1 MDKKS
6 LLESL
11 TGDQLGDGNAAANP
25 SDGGGDEQQGG
36 DLFGD
41 IDDDDEGPPL
51 IVSSPPEPQQQ
62 PPQPPPP
69 PPPAHQPPN
78 AADPVG
84 ASLPPDLTG
93 TAPNPMAPAVGAP
106 TPLPGLSSV
115 NGTAAIPP
123 PDPASVATPAPAA
136 ESLLSKS
143 GLLGM
148 AGPEA
153 GGDED
158 GGGDGGG
165 LFDDVDEEEKKQAE
179 EAAARAKAAEEM
191 AQRQQ
196 QQQAEAAAAAEA
208 ARKQQEQQQQ
218 QAMLQQQ
225 QQQQQMYQQ
234 PQQQPPFN
242 NGQPHPQMMV
252 GGNIQQ
258 QQQPPQMNLGMGVA
272 PGTPQQQLTGQMQ
285 NMSLNNNGGFG
296 GGGVAPGG
304 GFYREH
310 QEHAPVPPNQVPG
323 VVSYPT
329 TGPSGPGMP
338 QQQNSYYYGTQ
349 QQHPGQPSPMGQ
361 PGFTQPS
368 TTAGMHN
375 AAPNMNLG
383 RVKNITLVKPQDVAP
398 LYTDIKVSEPM
409 LIQNQSFLI
418 NSPPYWSYQLTS
430 MLANNQGTWLVRRR
444 FRHVVALEDR
454 LRHECPGSILPPRPE
469 KHATRAIEE
478 ASTQQSAEFAMQ
490 RAKELERYLNNVA
503 KHPVA
508 GHSQALRLFL
518 GLQDDIGTAWA
529 EVSSNAFTRL
539 GAVGAGVSMKVAE
552 NTTNLTAASS
562 PAHEWE
568 EDAELLSL
576 TNSEYLRLGAVSQA
590 VPKLEGLIMALRDQ
604 GDTAGALG
612 MEMSKAS
619 KTLDADFK
627 VFEILSNGLLRH
639 GRRTKRLSLEMSA
652 AADSFL
658 QQYRLV
664 RYEKMAMNDRRH
676 AIQKKAKERGRA
688 DARAY
693 QLHQQQQ
700 HFQYNNG
707 QMNHLSHLQQSAIGM
722 DGQAL
727 NAVSE
732 ADEIGARLKS
742 EIHRVA
748 ISRRIGW
755 NNSVKTMASS
765 MKEACAERA
774 AIWEATL
781 ESFENFLKAT
791 GPGV

>member
-11 TGDQLGDGNAAANP
+11 TSDQLGGGDEAANP
-25 SDGGGDEQQGG
+25 SDGGGGEQQG

-41 IDDDDEGPPL
+41 IDDDEGPPL
-51 IVSSPPEPQQQ
+51 VSSPPEPQQQ
-62 PPQPPPP
+62 PP
-69 PPPAHQPPN
+69 PPPARQPPSV
-78 AADPVG
+78 AGPVG

-93 TAPNPMAPAVGAP
+93 TAANTIAPSSAAP
-106 TPLPGLSSV
+106 TPPPVLPSI
-115 NGTAAIPP
+115 NGTTAVQP
-123 PDPASVATPAPAA
+123 PASVPAVAPAA

-148 AGPEA
+148 AGSEA
-153 GGDED
+153 GVDADGD
-158 GGGDGGG
+158 GGGGG
-165 LFDDVDEEEKKQAE
+165 LFDDVDEEEKKQTE

-196 QQQAEAAAAAEA
+196 QQEAEAAAAAEA

-225 QQQQQMYQQ
+225 QQQQQMYHQ

-242 NGQPHPQMMV
+242 NGQPQPQVMT
-252 GGNIQQ
+252 GGYMQQ
-258 QQQPPQMNLGMGVA
+258 QQHLQPPQMNPGMGGV
-272 PGTPQQQLTGQMQ
+272 PGTPQQQLAGQIQ
-285 NMSLNNNGGFG
+285 NMSLNSNG
-296 GGGVAPGG
+296 GGGVAAGG

-329 TGPSGPGMP
+329 SGPGGPGMP

-349 QQHPGQPSPMGQ
+349 QQHQGQPSAVGQ

-375 AAPNMNLG
+375 AAPNLNLG
-383 RVKNITLVKPQDVAP
+383 RVRNITLVKPQDVAP

-430 MLANNQGTWLVRRR
+430 VLANNQGTWLVRRR

-529 EVSSNAFTRL
+529 EVSTNAFTRL

-590 VPKLEGLIMALRDQ
+590 VPKLEGLIMVLRDQ
-604 GDTAGALG
+604 GDGAGALG

-639 GRRTKRLSLEMSA
+639 GRRTKRLSLELSA

-748 ISRRIGW
+748 ITRRIGW
-755 NNSVKTMASS
+755 NNSVKTIASS